1 MNDHADLAQKF
12 IESFEVVAVN
22 LEFFEDMKDKGL

>member
-1 MNDHADLAQKF
+1 MNDHAELGQEF

-22 LEFFEDMKDKGL
+22 GIVARCWR